1 MGARNL
7 ARKEMFRKLWCF
19 LAACCFLSHPSIV
32 WCSVVVDVVATKA
45 VKKKAKE
52 NICILCSSSI
62 FSALL
67 YILTTI
73 SVKLCHPLPPPR
85 KRRQT
90 SPLGFQWRPECYR
103 CARKHTGVLCPI
115 SAFIFFLRIPTF
127 PPLPQPVHC
136 HNSGDIPAHLGTQ
149 KRKIAFLRWHA
160 ANTTPGDAF
169 SFAGTTR
176 WVFCLP
182 LLTDK

>member
-1 MGARNL
+1 MYYNKLTIFHPKCEILNFPFFSPLFLLSVMGARNL

-32 WCSVVVDVVATKA
+32 WCSVVVDVVPTKA

-52 NICILCSSSI
+52 NICILYSSSI

-90 SPLGFQWRPECYR
+90 SSLGFQWRPECYR
-103 CARKHTGVLCPI
+103 CARKHTGVCPI
-115 SAFIFFLRIPTF
+115 SAFIFFLHSPELFSLTTDFHWSCFMSNIRNV
-127 PPLPQPVHC
+127 LCVC
-136 HNSGDIPAHLGTQ
+136 VGT
-149 KRKIAFLRWHA
+149 A
-160 ANTTPGDAF
+160 P
-169 SFAGTTR
+169 
-176 WVFCLP
+176 
-182 LLTDK
+182 

>member
-90 SPLGFQWRPECYR
+90 SSLGFQWRPECYR

-115 SAFIFFLRIPTF
+115 SAFIFFLRIPHTACSLSQF
-127 PPLPQPVHC
+127 RWHSGTPRHTEAE
-136 HNSGDIPAHLGTQ
+136 NSFSSMARSEHHPGRRL
-149 KRKIAFLRWHA
+149 FLRGNH
-160 ANTTPGDAF
+160 TMGFLLAF
-169 SFAGTTR
+169 VNR
-176 WVFCLP
+176 
-182 LLTDK
+182 